1 MSTLWRTSFSLI
13 CQVYGEN
20 VKSRRVLTYTSRTI
34 SWFSFH
40 MSSASRPTMRSHVT
54 RIEGDGLKA
63 TALGKL
69 WARGLKK
76 LIVDSTSVLA
86 KSLFLC
92 PIELTNCTRQ
102 IYSLTCQFEGPE
114 MFLNTPVT
122 SKSTQSGWSNS
133 DVSFSTA
140 STRLHDRW
148 TDLTMITTTWYLQAQ
163 A

>member
-1 MSTLWRTSFSLI
+1 MSCCFHLHTMSTLWRTSFSLI
-13 CQVYGEN
+13 CRVYGEN
-20 VKSRRVLTYTSRTI
+20 AKSRRVLTYTSRTI

-40 MSSASRPTMRSHVT
+40 MSSVSRPTMRSHVT

-92 PIELTNCTRQ
+92 
-102 IYSLTCQFEGPE
+102 QFEGPE

-122 SKSTQSGWSNS
+122 STSTQSGWSNS

-148 TDLTMITTTWYLQAQ
+148 TDLTMITTTWYLQVQ